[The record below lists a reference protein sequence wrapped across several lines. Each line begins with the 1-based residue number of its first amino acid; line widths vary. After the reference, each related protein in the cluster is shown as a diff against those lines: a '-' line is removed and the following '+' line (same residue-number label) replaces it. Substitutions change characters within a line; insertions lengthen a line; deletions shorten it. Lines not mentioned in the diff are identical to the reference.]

1 MLSQSEGQIL
11 IDVMNDHGLEQMV
24 HFPTREK
31 NTLDLILTTLPGQF
45 QDVHSPD
52 KLSDH
57 DIVSGTLKIF
67 IPPIKKPRR
76 KVYLYQKGDY
86 ESMRKDTL
94 EFAKEKYFNGHSD
107 NRSVQE
113 NFDLLT
119 SFIQDSADK
128 HIPSKTSRSVSPIP
142 WITPEIR
149 RKIRR
154 KNKTHAKAKKT
165 GSSKLRSKFETLRRE
180 IKADVRNQHDLYVN
194 NLVGDVKANPR
205 DFYRYINSQKK
216 DTQGIPP
223 LKRTNGK
230 GVAQSDLEKAEEFN
244 GQFTDVFSKNEHTQ
258 VPLLDRSAP
267 FMNDIA
273 VSKDGVIKLL
283 KGLNPSKA
291 LGPDELHP
299 RVLKELATELS
310 PVFAHLFQQSIDT
323 GEIPK
328 EWSLANIC
336 PLFKK
341 SDRSLACNY
350 RPVFLTC
357 VPCKLLE
364 HIVCSNIMAHLD
376 EYKLLS
382 DRQHAF
388 RKGHSC
394 ETQLTTVINDWA
406 KILDNSGQVDT
417 FIMDF
422 EKALDTPPHELLKSK
437 LFSYGIGGKT
447 LKWIDSFLCFRQQ
460 RVVVNGVKSDWAP
473 VLPGVPQGTV
483 LGPLLF
489 SLYIND
495 ISSDI
500 ESEIRLFADDCVCYR
515 EIKDEKDT
523 MKLQRDIDRLGSW
536 ARKWGMRFQPVK
548 CNMMQLTRKRIKKIH
563 ASYTLKG
570 TNLENVESIK
580 YLGVTITSDLRWNTH
595 VSNVCTK
602 ANRTLGFLR
611 RNLYSCPQEVKE
623 AAYKGLVRPVLDY
636 GSSVWDPSGVVLQ
649 EELESVQ
656 KRAARFVT
664 GNYNYETGSM
674 TGILG
679 QLKWESLKKRRK
691 DNRLIL
697 LYKGL
702 KGKASVPTDDLI
714 PKTRRCRNQYS
725 MAFQTPIAN
734 TDVYKGSFF
743 PQTIRDWNALPDS
756 LISSA
761 EDAEDCVAKFTSPV
775 RARD

>member
-1 MLSQSEGQIL
+1 
-11 IDVMNDHGLEQMV
+11 
-24 HFPTREK
+24 
-31 NTLDLILTTLPGQF
+31 
-45 QDVHSPD
+45 
-52 KLSDH
+52 
-57 DIVSGTLKIF
+57 
-67 IPPIKKPRR
+67 
-76 KVYLYQKGDY
+76 
-86 ESMRKDTL
+86 
-94 EFAKEKYFNGHSD
+94 
-107 NRSVQE
+107 
-113 NFDLLT
+113 
-119 SFIQDSADK
+119 
-128 HIPSKTSRSVSPIP
+128 
-142 WITPEIR
+142 
-149 RKIRR
+149 
-154 KNKTHAKAKKT
+154 
-165 GSSKLRSKFETLRRE
+165 
-180 IKADVRNQHDLYVN
+180 
-194 NLVGDVKANPR
+194 
-205 DFYRYINSQKK
+205 
-216 DTQGIPP
+216 
-223 LKRTNGK
+223 
-230 GVAQSDLEKAEEFN
+230 
-244 GQFTDVFSKNEHTQ
+244 
-258 VPLLDRSAP
+258 
-267 FMNDIA
+267 MNDI
-273 VSKDGVIKLL
+273 VISKEGVIKLL

-299 RVLKELATELS
+299 RVLKELATELG
-310 PVFAHLFQQSIDT
+310 PVFAHPFQQSMDT

-341 SDRSLACNY
+341 SDRSLACSY
-350 RPVFLTC
+350 CPVSLTC

-394 ETQLTTVINDWA
+394 GTQLTTVIHDWA
-406 KILDNSGQVDT
+406 KILDNRGQVDT
-417 FIMDF
+417 FILDF
-422 EKALDTPPHELLKSK
+422 EKAFDTPPHELLKSK

-447 LKWIDSFLCFRQQ
+447 LKWIDSFLCFRKQ
-460 RVVVNGVKSDWAP
+460 RVVVNWVKSDWAL
-473 VLPGVPQGTV
+473 VLSGVPQGTV

-515 EIKDEKDT
+515 EIKDEEDT
-523 MKLQRDIDRLGSW
+523 IKLQRDIDRLGSW
-536 ARKWGMRFQPVK
+536 ARKWGMRFHPVK

-563 ASYTLKG
+563 ASYTLEG
-570 TNLENVESIK
+570 TDLENVESIK

-602 ANRTLGFLR
+602 ANRILGFLR
-611 RNLYSCPQEVKE
+611 RNLYSCPQQVKK
-623 AAYKGLVRPVLDY
+623 AAYKGLVRPDLDY
-636 GSSVWDPSGVVLQ
+636 GSLVWDPPGVVLQ

-679 QLKWESLKKRRK
+679 QLKWESLKERRK

-702 KGKASVPTDDLI
+702 KGKASIPTDDLI
-714 PKTRRCRNQYS
+714 PKTRCCRNQHS

-743 PQTIRDWNALPDS
+743 PQTIRDWNAPFPPPPPPPILWSHLLKMQRIVLLSSLLWWELGTNS
-756 LISSA
+756 LITGPGEWLSLRR
-761 EDAEDCVAKFTSPV
+761 FTSKLSWSCNQYYVHFAVCTHHPGICFGTAPNSV
-775 RARD
+775 H